1 MKSDARDRI
10 FVTTPPDVISPF
22 EDTFYPLGFPVI
34 VTSNSEAVLEAAHAE
49 WDTWAKTFD
58 ESPIRLHFEI
68 SDASGSQPPAIRF
81 HARGN
86 VFAFIADADNLAIG
100 DTQTRS
106 GTAWLSPGAI
116 RDASYFSYHFLE
128 SMALVLIVSLHLAPI
143 HAGCVAREGRG
154 VLLCGDGGAGKSSL
168 SYACARRGWTFLSDD
183 ASYLLRSR
191 ASESLVL
198 GHPQRVRLRPD
209 APQIFPELA
218 NYETVIR
225 GSGKPGLD
233 LRTNSLGIATA
244 TSALVDRVVIL
255 YRKTRGKPRL
265 TPVDEST
272 ARPFYHPFLYW
283 WNAEIAAAQLGA
295 FDRLFAASRVF
306 TLEYSDLDAAVDL
319 LES

>member
-1 MKSDARDRI
+1 MKTDARDRI
-10 FVTTPPDVISPF
+10 FDTTPIEPF
-22 EDTFYPLGFPVI
+22 QDTFYPLGFSLI
-34 VTSNSEAVLEAAHAE
+34 VTSNAETVLRRARAE
-49 WDTWAKTFD
+49 WQSWTKTFD
-58 ESPIRLHFEI
+58 ESPIRLYFEI
-68 SDASGSQPPAIRF
+68 SDAPGSQPPAIRF

-106 GTAWLSPGAI
+106 GTAWLSAGAI
-116 RDASYFSYHFLE
+116 RDATYFNYHFLE
-128 SMALVLIVSLHLAPI
+128 SIALELIVSLHLAPI
-143 HAGCVAREGRG
+143 HAGCVARDGRG

-183 ASYLLRSR
+183 ASYLLRKR
-191 ASESLVL
+191 ASDSLIL

-209 APQIFPELA
+209 APRIFPELA
-218 NYETVIR
+218 RFEAVIR
-225 GSGKPGLD
+225 GSGKAGLD

-255 YRKTRGKPRL
+255 RRKTHGEPRL
-265 TPVDEST
+265 TPVDQSI

-283 WNAEIAAAQLGA
+283 WNAEIASAQQAAI
-295 FDRLFAASRVF
+295 DRLFAVSRVF

-319 LES
+319 LET